1 LPEAPALSPEGF
13 FKKQF
18 QAGVL
23 EKLSVTA
30 LANITAVFIN
40 NHTSWVHLKPICR
53 LDGNI
58 F

>member
-53 LDGNI
+53 
-58 F
+58 